1 MTRDRVAPSDAPR
14 QHVGPL
20 LVIGP
25 WQSAPGRWRVEAVDE
40 VLEERATKEFDSKG
54 KAQVFLAAL
63 VSGQDAADP
72 LSNADA
78 AVKHGKR
85 SNDANQSAFGQLA
98 QSSQLDKKHTRTD
111 TRDGAA
117 RDPESAPFNL
127 RAVREVLTEYELD
140 PFAELAKVLMR
151 QEPLVSRAGSPV
163 LDDEGKPVMVDRI
176 TGVERAKVLVELAQ
190 YVSPKLKA
198 VEMKVEDNRTMTDE
212 QLAQRINALMGKLAQ
227 RQEGAT

>member
-1 MTRDRVAPSDAPR
+1 MAP
-14 QHVGPL
+14 
-20 LVIGP
+20 
-25 WQSAPGRWRVEAVDE
+25 
-40 VLEERATKEFDSKG
+40 
-54 KAQVFLAAL
+54 
-63 VSGQDAADP
+63 
-72 LSNADA
+72 N
-78 AVKHGKR
+78 
-85 SNDANQSAFGQLA
+85 
-98 QSSQLDKKHTRTD
+98 
-111 TRDGAA
+111 
-117 RDPESAPFNL
+117 
-127 RAVREVLTEYELD
+127 VREVLTEYELD